1 MSRFV
6 MNSNNLWL
14 IGISDGTIRVME
26 GAYSPDLNTHDVPR
40 NPISWKQ
47 AARIG
52 SNKYCTHRELEV
64 LGVAFTGGKVE
75 ELRRGISGGQRM
87 VNREGF
93 MVTWLNPGG
102 GSTNLRPNSVL
113 RRLNDLYDW
122 SKHGVQVNIPVE
134 TAWDRFELTT
144 GKLMVG
150 AAGAGSAQAKK
161 ELEEKEK
168 ENQRLQAEKDKE
180 IEELKKQAKEKEDGQ
195 LAAKK
200 EIEELKKQ
208 AKEKEEEQL
217 AAKKENEELK
227 KQVKEKE
234 DEQLAV
240 KKENEE
246 LKKQAQEKD
255 DQLAAKDKQIANLR
269 NALSAF
275 V

>member
-1 MSRFV
+1 ME
-6 MNSNNLWL
+6 SNNLWL
-14 IGISDGTIRVME
+14 MAITDGTIRVME
-26 GAYSPDLNTHDVPR
+26 GAYSPDLNTHNVPR
-40 NPISWKQ
+40 NPSDWKQ
-47 AARIG
+47 AARVG

-64 LGVAFTGGKVE
+64 FGVAFTGRKVE
-75 ELRRGISGGQRM
+75 ELRSGIVGQRM

-93 MVTWLNPGG
+93 MVGWRNPGG
-102 GSTNLRPNSVL
+102 GSTYLRPNSVL
-113 RRLNDLYDW
+113 LRLNDLYQW
-122 SKHGVQVNIPVE
+122 SKHGVQVTIPVE

-180 IEELKKQAKEKEDGQ
+180 IEELKKQAKEKEDEQ

-208 AKEKEEEQL
+208 AKEKE
-217 AAKKENEELK
+217 KENEELK
-227 KQVKEKE
+227 KQAKEKE
-234 DEQLAV
+234 DEQLAL

>member
-14 IGISDGTIRVME
+14 MAISDGTIRVIE

-47 AARIG
+47 AARVG

-75 ELRRGISGGQRM
+75 ELRRGISGGQRI

-93 MVTWLNPGG
+93 MVTWLNPGN
-102 GSTNLRPNSVL
+102 GSTNIRPNSVL

-122 SKHGVQVNIPVE
+122 SKHGVQVPVPVE
-134 TAWDRFELTT
+134 TTWDRFELTT

-150 AAGAGSAQAKK
+150 AGSGSAQAKK
-161 ELEEKEK
+161 ELEEK

-180 IEELKKQAKEKEDGQ
+180 IEELKKQAKEKE
-195 LAAKK
+195 LAARK
-200 EIEELKKQ
+200 EVEELKKQ
-208 AKEKEEEQL
+208 AKEKEDDQL
-217 AAKKENEELK
+217 AAKKE
-227 KQVKEKE
+227 V
-234 DEQLAV
+234 
-240 KKENEE
+240 EE

-255 DQLAAKDKQIANLR
+255 DQLAAKDKQIANLK
-269 NALSAF
+269 NALSSF

>member
-6 MNSNNLWL
+6 MDSNNLWL
-14 IGISDGTIRVME
+14 ISITDGTIRVME

-40 NPISWKQ
+40 NPSDWKQ

-52 SNKYCTHRELEV
+52 SNAYCSHRELEV
-64 LGVAFTGGKVE
+64 LGVVFTGGKVE
-75 ELRRGISGGQRM
+75 ELRSGISGRQMM

-102 GSTNLRPNSVL
+102 GSIYLRPNSVL
-113 RRLNDLYDW
+113 RRLNDLYEW
-122 SKHGVQVNIPVE
+122 SKHGVQVAVPVE

-150 AAGAGSAQAKK
+150 AAGTGSAQ
-161 ELEEKEK
+161 
-168 ENQRLQAEKDKE
+168 KE
-180 IEELKKQAKEKEDGQ
+180 I
-195 LAAKK
+195 
-200 EIEELKKQ
+200 
-208 AKEKEEEQL
+208 
-217 AAKKENEELK
+217 
-227 KQVKEKE
+227 
-234 DEQLAV
+234 
-240 KKENEE
+240 EE